1 MLVNGVGRTK
11 FIDFQVALGYKL
23 LGKLTDV
30 FIDKYQLIFVISRVS
45 KRFPKMRISPQDGNL
60 EKPVIKDLKFDA
72 LFQSASMGIILVNA
86 HGVIVMANH
95 FACNQFG
102 YQDSSMEGLILEKI
116 IPQRFHHKHVGYRN
130 GYIENPKSRGMG
142 IGMTLSALKKDGS
155 EFPVEISL
163 GHFKSEEQQYVIAF
177 IVDITLRQ
185 EYEKKII
192 LQQTEMELI
201 NEEMKKLNINLES
214 NVHQRTTELQKT
226 LFELE
231 ASKEHLTKA
240 LENEKEVNDLKSRF
254 VSMASHE
261 FRTPLSTVLSSIS
274 LLAKYNTTEDQPK
287 RDKHIDRIKSS
298 VKTLTDIL
306 NEFLSLGKI
315 EEGKLEVK
323 SELFD
328 ISEFINNITNEMN
341 VLLKPGQEVKYQHTG
356 NATTYTDS
364 SLLKHVLINLI
375 SNAIKFSPEN
385 AEILISCKVDNENT
399 TIKVTDQGIGI
410 PMADQIHLFE
420 RFFRATNV
428 TNIQGTGLGLHI
440 VGRYIEILSGSIS
453 YQSELEKGSTFKIVL
468 PCKMKNDYE

>member
-1 MLVNGVGRTK
+1 MLESA
-11 FIDFQVALGYKL
+11 QS
-23 LGKLTDV
+23 GKVD
-30 FIDKYQLIFVISRVS
+30 
-45 KRFPKMRISPQDGNL
+45 
-60 EKPVIKDLKFDA
+60 KPVIKDLRFDA
-72 LFQSASMGIILVNA
+72 LFQAASMGIILVNA
-86 HGVIVMANH
+86 HGDIVMANP
-95 FACNQFG
+95 FACIQFG
-102 YQDSSMEGLILEKI
+102 YTENSMEGLVLEKI
-116 IPQRFHHKHVGYRN
+116 IPQRFYHKHVGYRN
-130 GYIENPKSRGMG
+130 SYIENPKSRGMG

-163 GHFKSEEQQYVIAF
+163 GHFKSEDQQYAIAF
-177 IVDITLRQ
+177 IVDITRRR
-185 EYEKKII
+185 EYENKIL
-192 LQQTEMELI
+192 LQQDEMEKV
-201 NEEMKKLNINLES
+201 NEEMRQLNFNLES
-214 NVHQRTTELQKT
+214 TVLQRTTELQKI

-240 LENEKEVNDLKSRF
+240 LEKEKEINDLKSRF

-315 EEGKLEVK
+315 EEGKVEVK

-328 ISEFINNITNEMN
+328 ISEFINRISNEMN
-341 VLLKPGQEVKYQHTG
+341 VLLKPGQEIKYEHFG
-356 NATTYTDS
+356 NICTYTDS
-364 SLLKHVLINLI
+364 ILLKHVIINLV

-385 AEILISCKVDNENT
+385 AIITITCKVDNEKT
-399 TIKVTDQGIGI
+399 TIKITDQGIGI
-410 PMADQIHLFE
+410 PIADQIHLFE
-420 RFFRATNV
+420 RFFRATNA

-453 YQSELEKGSTFKIVL
+453 YLSELEKGSTFTIVL
-468 PCKMKNDYE
+468 PSKLKNDFD

>member
-1 MLVNGVGRTK
+1 MLDSAPNGN
-11 FIDFQVALGYKL
+11 
-23 LGKLTDV
+23 
-30 FIDKYQLIFVISRVS
+30 FV
-45 KRFPKMRISPQDGNL
+45 
-60 EKPVIKDLKFDA
+60 KPIIKDLRFDA

-86 HGVIVMANH
+86 HGVIVMANS

-102 YQDSSMEGLILEKI
+102 YTENSMEGQVLEKI

-130 GYIENPKSRGMG
+130 SYSENPKSRGMG

-163 GHFKSEEQQYVIAF
+163 GHFKSDDQQFAIAF
-177 IVDITLRQ
+177 IVDITRRR
-185 EYEKKII
+185 EYENKIL
-192 LQQTEMELI
+192 LQQAEMEKV
-201 NEEMKKLNINLES
+201 NEEMKQLNFNLES
-214 NVHQRTTELQKT
+214 TVLQRTTELQKT
-226 LFELE
+226 LVELE
-231 ASKEHLTKA
+231 ASKEHLTKS
-240 LENEKEVNDLKSRF
+240 LEKEKEVNDLKSRF

-274 LLAKYNTTEDQPK
+274 LLAKYNTTEDQSK

-315 EEGKLEVK
+315 EEGKVEVK

-328 ISEFINNITNEMN
+328 ISEFINSITNEMN
-341 VLLKPGQEVKYQHTG
+341 VLLKPGQEINYEHSG
-356 NATTYTDS
+356 NTNTYTDS

-385 AEILISCKVDNENT
+385 SNITISCKVDNENT
-399 TIKVTDQGIGI
+399 TIKITDQGMGI
-410 PMADQIHLFE
+410 PMADQVHLFE
-420 RFFRATNV
+420 RFFRATNA

-440 VGRYIEILSGSIS
+440 VGRYIEILNGNIS
-453 YQSELEKGSTFKIVL
+453 YDSELEKGSTFKIVL
-468 PCKMKNDYE
+468 HSKLNNGFE